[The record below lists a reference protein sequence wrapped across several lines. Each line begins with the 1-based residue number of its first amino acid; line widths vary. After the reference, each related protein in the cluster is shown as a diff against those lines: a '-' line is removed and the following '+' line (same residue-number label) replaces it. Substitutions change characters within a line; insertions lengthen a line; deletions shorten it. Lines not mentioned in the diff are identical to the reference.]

1 MIKGTSYQTYVQ
13 ISDVYVQSNKLK
25 IYNIFLYILYLYKIH
40 NAKTDRYRKI
50 NR

>member
-1 MIKGTSYQTYVQ
+1 MKGTSYQTYVQ

-25 IYNIFLYILYLYKIH
+25 IYFFSIFNIYKIYK
-40 NAKTDRYRKI
+40 AKTDRYRKI

>member
-1 MIKGTSYQTYVQ
+1 MKGTSYQTYVQ

-25 IYNIFLYILYLYKIH
+25 TYIFNIFNIYKIYK
-40 NAKTDRYRKI
+40 AKTDRYRKI